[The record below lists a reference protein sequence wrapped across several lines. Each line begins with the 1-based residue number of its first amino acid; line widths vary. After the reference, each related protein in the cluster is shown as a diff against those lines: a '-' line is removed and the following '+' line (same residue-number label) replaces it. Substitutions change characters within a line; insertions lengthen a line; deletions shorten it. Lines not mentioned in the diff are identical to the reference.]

1 MINCIA
7 SNQSDIV
14 VISIKHLLILMSHNI
29 RDTLL
34 AFLTQLNLFQ
44 GIEKYKTLCCSG
56 HLGRRLE

>member
-1 MINCIA
+1 MP
-7 SNQSDIV
+7 
-14 VISIKHLLILMSHNI
+14 HNI

-44 GIEKYKTLCCSG
+44 GIENEKYKILCCGG